1 MSAAMS
7 HDRRPLIVVSIM
19 IATFMAAI
27 EATIV
32 ATAMPSIV
40 GQLGGFAYFSWV
52 FSAFLLAQTTTTI
65 VYGKLAD
72 ILGRK
77 PVLIGGILLFLLGS
91 LLCGL
96 ATTMLWLILF
106 RLLQGIGAGAIQ
118 PVTMT
123 VVGDLYRLEER
134 GKVQGFLASVWATSA
149 VIGPLVGGIIVDR
162 FSWAW
167 IFWINIPIGIV
178 SIVGFMLFLHE
189 TVERHAR
196 RIDYLGV
203 ALFSAATTTFLLAL
217 TEAHRS
223 TAGLGW
229 FSLLFAASL
238 VLFLRREMKSPEPMM
253 SPKLWGRR
261 LVLTCNTASL
271 LAGMALIGLTTILP
285 LYVQG
290 VLGRSPIVAGF
301 TLTMLVIGWPLA
313 VMLSSRL
320 FRAFGIRATLRASSL
335 MFPLGASLLLLLI
348 PQSTPVLAG
357 FASFLMGFGMGL
369 LSFTCI
375 VLIQDSVDWSLRGT
389 ATASN
394 IFARSLGSTLGATVL
409 GAIINLGIDQLATGD
424 MAGKI
429 HEVLE
434 QPSGLA
440 KVATDPSVRAILAQA
455 LHLAFWGVLALA
467 LFAFAASWFIPVPA
481 QRLGSATAST

>member
-1 MSAAMS
+1 MSR
-7 HDRRPLIVVSIM
+7 DRRPLVVASIM

-52 FSAFLLAQTTTTI
+52 FSAFLLAQTTTTV

-96 ATTMLWLILF
+96 ATSMLWLILF
-106 RLLQGIGAGAIQ
+106 RLVQGIGAGAIQ

-167 IFWINIPIGIV
+167 IFWINIPIGV
-178 SIVGFMLFLHE
+178 VAIVGFVLFLHE
-189 TVERHAR
+189 TVEKHAR

-203 ALFSAATTTFLLAL
+203 TLFSAATTTFLLAL

-223 TAGLGW
+223 ATGFGW
-229 FSLLFAASL
+229 FSFLFGISL
-238 VLFLRREMKSPEPMM
+238 VLFLWREMNSQEPMM

-261 LVLTCNTASL
+261 LVLACNTASL

-320 FRAFGIRATLRASSL
+320 FRAFGIRATLRTSSL

-409 GAIINLGIDQLATGD
+409 GAIINLGIDRLATGD
-424 MAGKI
+424 MAGRI

-440 KVATDPSVRAILAQA
+440 RAATDPLVQAILAQA

-467 LFAFAASWFIPVPA
+467 LFAFAASWLIPVSA